1 VSTLGEA
8 ALRGQVLVVDN
19 YDSFTYNLVQYLGV
33 LGADTAVVRNDA
45 TTVEEIIAAQPLAIV
60 LSPGPGRPEDAG
72 ICVALVGAAAGSGI
86 PLLGVCLGHQ
96 AIAITY
102 GGRVVT
108 AGVLMHG
115 KCSDIFHNGAG
126 VFAGLPSPLRATRYH
141 SLVAERATLPPA
153 LLVTAWTAD
162 GTVMGVRHREHA
174 VEGVQFHP
182 ESIGTPEGLAMLA
195 NLLASVPVAAAA
207 GVRP

>member
-96 AIAITY
+96 AIAIAY

-182 ESIGTPEGLAMLA
+182 ESIGTPEGRAMLA

>member
-1 VSTLGEA
+1 VSTLGGA
-8 ALRGQVLVVDN
+8 APRGRVVVVDN
-19 YDSFTYNLVQYLGV
+19 YDSFTYNLVQYLGE

-45 TTVEEIIAAQPLAIV
+45 ATVEEVIAAQPLAIV

-72 ICVALVGAAAGSGI
+72 ICVDLVGAAVAAGI

-96 AIAITY
+96 AIAVAY
-102 GGRVVT
+102 GGRVIR

-115 KCSDIFHNGAG
+115 KCSDIFHNGGG

-141 SLVAERATLPPA
+141 SLVAERATIPPA

-162 GTVMGVRHREHA
+162 GTVMGLRHREHA

-182 ESIGTPEGLAMLA
+182 ESIGTPQGRALLA
-195 NLLASVPVAAAA
+195 NLLASVPLAAPA
-207 GVRP
+207 GARR

>member
-1 VSTLGEA
+1 VL
-8 ALRGQVLVVDN
+8 ALVDN
-19 YDSFTYNLVQYLGV
+19 YDSFTYNLVQYLGE
-33 LGADTAVVRNDA
+33 LGANTAVVRNDA
-45 TTVEEIIAAQPLAIV
+45 VTVEEIIAAQPLAIV

-72 ICVALVGAAAGSGI
+72 ICVDLVGAAVAADI

-96 AIAITY
+96 AIVVAH
-102 GGRVVT
+102 GGRVVS

-115 KCSDIFHNGAG
+115 KCSDVFHNGGG

-141 SLVAERATLPPA
+141 SLVAERTTLPPA

-182 ESIGTPEGLAMLA
+182 ESIGTPQGRAMLA
-195 NLLASVPVAAAA
+195 NLLASVEVAAPA

>member
-8 ALRGQVLVVDN
+8 ALRGRVLVVDN
-19 YDSFTYNLVQYLGV
+19 YDSFTYNLVQYLGE
-33 LGADTAVVRNDA
+33 LGAGTAVVRNDA
-45 TTVEEIIAAQPLAIV
+45 ATVEVIIAAQPLAIM

-72 ICVALVGAAAGSGI
+72 VCVDLVGAAVAAGI

-96 AIAITY
+96 AIAIAY
-102 GGRVVT
+102 GGRVVN

-115 KCSDIFHNGAG
+115 KCSDVFHNGGG

-162 GTVMGVRHREHA
+162 GAVMGVRHREHA

-182 ESIGTPEGLAMLA
+182 ESIGTPQGRAMLA
-195 NLLASVPVAAAA
+195 NLLATLEVAAAA

>member
-8 ALRGQVLVVDN
+8 GLRGRVLVVDN
-19 YDSFTYNLVQYLGV
+19 YDSFTYNLVQYLGE
-33 LGADTAVVRNDA
+33 LGAATAVVRNDA
-45 TTVEEIIAAQPLAIV
+45 ATVEEIIAAQPLAIV

-72 ICVALVGAAAGSGI
+72 ICVELVGAAADGGL

-96 AIAITY
+96 AIAIAY
-102 GGRVVT
+102 GGRVVK

-126 VFAGLPSPLRATRYH
+126 VFAMLPSPLRATRYH

-182 ESIGTPEGLAMLA
+182 ESIGTPEGRAMLA
-195 NLLASVPVAAAA
+195 NLLASVQAAAAA

>member
-1 VSTLGEA
+1 VTTLG
-8 ALRGQVLVVDN
+8 RGQLAGRVLVVDN
-19 YDSFTYNLVQYLGV
+19 YDSFTYNLVQYLGE
-33 LGADTAVVRNDA
+33 LGADVAVIRNDTA
-45 TTVEEIIAAQPLAIV
+45 RAVDVIAARPAAIV
-60 LSPGPGRPEDAG
+60 LSPGPGRPDDAG
-72 ICVALVGAAAGSGI
+72 ICVELVGAAADARV

-96 AIAITY
+96 AIAVAF
-102 GGRVVT
+102 GGRVVN

-115 KCSDIFHNGAG
+115 KCSDILHDAAG

-153 LLVTAWTAD
+153 LQVTAWTAD

-182 ESIGTPEGLAMLA
+182 ESIGTPHGRAMLA
-195 NLLASVPVAAAA
+195 NLLAAVMVAAAA
-207 GVRP
+207 GAPR

>member
-182 ESIGTPEGLAMLA
+182 ESIGTPEGRAMLA
-195 NLLASVPVAAAA
+195 NLLASVQVAAAA